1 MYPHIRR
8 LLPEP
13 TNHDAEPVTANN
25 PGPLL
30 HLPVGTDAQHV
41 FGTVPEFFEVVP
53 KTDRAPLGSA
63 ALLGVAADLVQQ
75 LTPLR
80 VVQVDDAGL
89 AVIRLLLVASIG
101 GLAREQL
108 GELRPEFVDRA
119 FVLRLFVEH
128 RR

>member
-1 MYPHIRR
+1 MYPHIRC

-53 KTDRAPLGSA
+53 KTARAPLGSA
-63 ALLGVAADLVQQ
+63 ALLDLAAAFVQQ
-75 LTPLR
+75 RTPPRTAQLDNAR
-80 VVQVDDAGL
+80 LVF
-89 AVIRLLLVASIG
+89 IRLLLFGTIG
-101 GLAREQL
+101 GPA
-108 GELRPEFVDRA
+108 
-119 FVLRLFVEH
+119 
-128 RR
+128 

>member
-1 MYPHIRR
+1 MYPHIRC

-101 GLAREQL
+101 GAAPGEPGGPRPRFFVSGLA
-108 GELRPEFVDRA
+108 LRVFVVR
-119 FVLRLFVEH
+119 
-128 RR
+128 